1 MESLLEEIEQEIECL
16 DPSAFVLVRDF
27 LDKYEPW
34 NRKTEVVEATIMLLQ
49 KYGITYRR
57 F

>member
-1 MESLLEEIEQEIECL
+1 MESLLEKIEQEIECL
-16 DPSAFVLVRDF
+16 EPSAFVLVRDF
-27 LDKYEPW
+27 LEKYKPW
-34 NRKTEVVEATIMLLQ
+34 DRKTEVVEATIMLLQ